1 MIRYLRSS
9 MTGFAIWLALQ
20 SCATIAFGAICE
32 NLENESFGSNV
43 ASKYFLSGNYSE
55 LLDFMASHS
64 IEIEDPK
71 SMADKL
77 TLIAPGGFRR
87 CVQLIE
93 RVIDPGVKEE
103 IVMMIGSNGERIFFG
118 FLLFHAVEGWFPAKF
133 NVSDDFDETFAA
145 VIR

>member
-20 SCATIAFGAICE
+20 SCATVAFGELCE

-43 ASKYFLSGNYSE
+43 ASKYLISGDYSQFV
-55 LLDFMASHS
+55 DFMESY
-64 IEIEDPK
+64 EIEVEDSK
-71 SMADKL
+71 SLTDTL

-87 CVQLIE
+87 CVQLVE

-103 IVMMIGSNGERIFFG
+103 IVMMIGPSGERIFFG